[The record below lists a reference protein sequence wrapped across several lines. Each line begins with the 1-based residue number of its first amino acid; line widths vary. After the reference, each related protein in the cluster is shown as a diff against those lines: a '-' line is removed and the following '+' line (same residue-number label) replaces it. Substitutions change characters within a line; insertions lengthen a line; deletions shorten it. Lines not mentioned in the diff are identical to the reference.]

1 MARFTFFVGSLLAV
15 APASADWV
23 IFTDGQRTQVQA
35 IEIAERAVHITT
47 QAGKRWSVL
56 RDSVDVAATLA
67 ANETQAPPMTPNF
80 KTVSFLTVAP
90 RASSFALSVDDD
102 DSLSIDER
110 DTLTDGPPEAPEVMS
125 RDGEGRVT
133 LRAVRLDSELTLDGR
148 LEENFYRTVPAID
161 GFIQQEPHEGQPAT
175 EKTEVWVFFDNDN
188 VYISAR
194 NWDTEPDRI
203 VANEMRRDSRNI
215 FNNDNFAVI
224 LDTFY
229 DRRDGFMFMTNPLGA
244 LYDAQV
250 TGERNVNA
258 DWNTVW
264 NVKTARLAEG
274 WTVEM
279 SIPFKSLRYKQGQSQ
294 IWGINFRRI
303 VRSKQEF
310 SYLTP
315 IPQAFRQRG
324 LIKLSF
330 AGTLVG
336 VEPPTSSLNLEVKP
350 YATAAVRTD
359 RDADVPFENDL
370 DPDVGFDAKYGVTK
384 SLVADFTVNTDFAQV
399 EADDQQV
406 NLTRFGLFF
415 PEKREFFLEGQGI
428 FAFGGSTGRRF
439 GGGSDTPIMFFSR
452 RIGLDAGFGVP
463 IQAGARLTG
472 RQGRYT
478 IGLLN
483 MQTRGIDT
491 AAIEPTNFSVV
502 RIKRDIFR
510 RSSIGVIAT
519 HRDNS
524 FDYDGSNSLLGVDAA
539 FTFYENLNIN
549 AYYSKSQTE
558 GLDGKDDSYRARVSY
573 GSDRYGF
580 SFSHLTIGEDFNP
593 DIGFMRRSDVR
604 KTSGRLSFSPRPKSI
619 ASVRRFRFQ
628 TQFEY
633 FENNLGQVETKQFEL
648 EFSTEFDRG
657 DNLNINYTR
666 NFEFLFDDFEISDG
680 IIVPVGGY
688 EFSDVRVFYRLGPQR
703 RFTGFVIASTG
714 GFFGGT
720 RSRVSY
726 RGRVELTP
734 EFSIEPD
741 ISQNWVDL
749 PVGAFTTTLLRLRST
764 YTLSSRSFAAALIQY
779 NTSNSSLSMNLRYRW
794 EYQPGSDIFVVY
806 TDGRDTQG
814 LGYPD
819 LRNQSFVV
827 KFTRLFRF

>member
-1 MARFTFFVGSLLAV
+1 MRLNKLPWLALCSILLAGSLVWSDDEPELAE
-15 APASADWV
+15 ASLASIEGPA
-23 IFTDGQRTQVQA
+23 
-35 IEIAERAVHITT
+35 
-47 QAGKRWSVL
+47 
-56 RDSVDVAATLA
+56 
-67 ANETQAPPMTPNF
+67 
-80 KTVSFLTVAP
+80 
-90 RASSFALSVDDD
+90 
-102 DSLSIDER
+102 
-110 DTLTDGPPEAPEVMS
+110 PPEAPEVIS

-133 LRAVRLDSELTLDGR
+133 LRAVRLDAELTLDGH
-148 LEENFYRTVPAID
+148 LEENFYRTVPAIS
-161 GFIQQEPHEGQPAT
+161 GFIQQEPQEGQPAT
-175 EKTEVWVFFDNDN
+175 DQTEVWVFFDDDN

-215 FNNDNFAVI
+215 FNNDNFSVI

-229 DRRDGFMFMTNPLGA
+229 DRRDGFLFMTNPLGA

-250 TGERNVNA
+250 TGERNVNS

-264 NVKTARLAEG
+264 NVKTARFAEG

-279 SIPFKSLRYKQGQSQ
+279 SIPFKSLRDKQGESQ

-330 AGTLVG
+330 AATLVG
-336 VEPPTSSLNLEVKP
+336 VEPPTNSLNLEVKP
-350 YATAAVRTD
+350 YATGAVRTD

-370 DPDVGFDAKYGVTK
+370 DPNAGFDAKYGVTK
-384 SLVADFTVNTDFAQV
+384 SLIADFTVNTDFAQV

-406 NLTRFGLFF
+406 NLTRFSLFF

-439 GGGSDTPIMFFSR
+439 GGGGDTPIMFFSR
-452 RIGLDAGFGVP
+452 RIGIDDGFEAP
-463 IQAGARLTG
+463 IRAGARLTG

-478 IGLLN
+478 IGFLN
-483 MQTRGIDT
+483 MQTRGVS
-491 AAIEPTNFSVV
+491 AAGIVPTNFSVARV
-502 RIKRDIFR
+502 KRDILR
-510 RSSIGVIAT
+510 RSSVGVIAT
-519 HRDNS
+519 HRNNS
-524 FDYDGSNSLLGVDAA
+524 FDYEGSNSLIGVDAA

-549 AYYSKSQTE
+549 AYYSKTQTQ
-558 GLDGKDDSYRARVSY
+558 GLNGKDDSYLARVSY

-580 SFSHLTIGEDFNP
+580 SFSHVTIGEDFKP
-593 DIGFMRRSDVR
+593 DVGFLHRRDLR
-604 KTSGRLSFSPRPKSI
+604 KTSGRLRFSPRPESI
-619 ASVRRFRFQ
+619 ESVRRFRFQ
-628 TQFEY
+628 AQFGY
-633 FENNLGQVETKQFEL
+633 FENILGQVETKEFEL
-648 EFSTEFDRG
+648 EFSTEFNRG
-657 DNLNINYTR
+657 DDFSIRYTR

-680 IIVPVGGY
+680 IVLPVGAY
-688 EFSDVRVFYRLGPQR
+688 EFDRVRTNYRLGPQR
-703 RFTGFVIASTG
+703 KITGWLSASAG
-714 GFFGGT
+714 EFFSGT
-720 RSRVSY
+720 RTQVGY
-726 RGRVELTP
+726 FGRVEVTP
-734 EFSIEPD
+734 QFSLEPD

-749 PVGAFTTTLLRLRST
+749 PQGSFTTTLMRVRST
-764 YTLSSRSFAAALIQY
+764 YTLSARSFFAALLQY

-806 TDGRDTQG
+806 TDGRNTTG
-814 LGYPD
+814 TGYPD

>member
-1 MARFTFFVGSLLAV
+1 M
-15 APASADWV
+15 
-23 IFTDGQRTQVQA
+23 
-35 IEIAERAVHITT
+35 
-47 QAGKRWSVL
+47 
-56 RDSVDVAATLA
+56 
-67 ANETQAPPMTPNF
+67 
-80 KTVSFLTVAP
+80 
-90 RASSFALSVDDD
+90 
-102 DSLSIDER
+102 
-110 DTLTDGPPEAPEVMS
+110 
-125 RDGEGRVT
+125 
-133 LRAVRLDSELTLDGR
+133 
-148 LEENFYRTVPAID
+148 
-161 GFIQQEPHEGQPAT
+161 
-175 EKTEVWVFFDNDN
+175 
-188 VYISAR
+188 
-194 NWDTEPDRI
+194 
-203 VANEMRRDSRNI
+203 
-215 FNNDNFAVI
+215 
-224 LDTFY
+224 
-229 DRRDGFMFMTNPLGA
+229 
-244 LYDAQV
+244 
-250 TGERNVNA
+250 
-258 DWNTVW
+258 
-264 NVKTARLAEG
+264 
-274 WTVEM
+274 
-279 SIPFKSLRYKQGQSQ
+279 
-294 IWGINFRRI
+294 
-303 VRSKQEF
+303 
-310 SYLTP
+310 
-315 IPQAFRQRG
+315 
-324 LIKLSF
+324 
-330 AGTLVG
+330 
-336 VEPPTSSLNLEVKP
+336 
-350 YATAAVRTD
+350 
-359 RDADVPFENDL
+359 
-370 DPDVGFDAKYGVTK
+370 
-384 SLVADFTVNTDFAQV
+384 
-399 EADDQQV
+399 
-406 NLTRFGLFF
+406 
-415 PEKREFFLEGQGI
+415 
-428 FAFGGSTGRRF
+428 
-439 GGGSDTPIMFFSR
+439 
-452 RIGLDAGFGVP
+452 
-463 IQAGARLTG
+463 
-472 RQGRYT
+472 
-478 IGLLN
+478 
-483 MQTRGIDT
+483 
-491 AAIEPTNFSVV
+491 
-502 RIKRDIFR
+502 
-510 RSSIGVIAT
+510 
-519 HRDNS
+519 
-524 FDYDGSNSLLGVDAA
+524 
-539 FTFYENLNIN
+539 NIN